1 MTAPLTDADLAAM
14 EARAEA
20 RVRWCEWAPTRLA
33 PPSEFCGAACS
44 VRCDGCAVT
53 RCAAHAVEC
62 DGSCVHAWTAIDE
75 SAADLRAALAEVRR
89 LRAGGA
95 APAAMYVTESSPL
108 PEDWDRRVM
117 VPVVG
122 REHYTHALDA
132 LAECER
138 KFDATTAEVR
148 RLRGLLRDYA
158 SACDVIDAPTATV
171 AVETWEA
178 AQVAHEAARDA
189 LYAEG
194 KR

>member
-33 PPSEFCGAACS
+33 LPSEFCGAACV

-62 DGSCVHAWTAIDE
+62 DGDCVHAWTTLDE
-75 SAADLRAALAEVRR
+75 GAADLRAAL
-89 LRAGGA
+89 
-95 APAAMYVTESSPL
+95 
-108 PEDWDRRVM
+108 
-117 VPVVG
+117 
-122 REHYTHALDA
+122 
-132 LAECER
+132 
-138 KFDATTAEVR
+138 AEVR

-158 SACDVIDAPTATV
+158 SACDVIDLTQPPPTAG
-171 AVETWEA
+171 ALDA
-178 AQVAHEAARDA
+178 ALSAHDAARDA